1 MADVTYQIII
11 KGEGNASESNANNTN
26 AQKGSGVST
35 TLKGDDAGGF
45 SLSKKQIKHMGMA
58 TASIAVNKAL
68 TTYINRVG
76 VRTGN
81 VTYQEKLSYTYS
93 TAKRAIGI
101 AGMIGGG
108 IATQNPMLVFA
119 GVTSA
124 VSWGVDLA
132 VSQEQIN
139 LQRAV
144 EGIGISQANIR
155 AGAGGDR
162 SGKATY

>member
-35 TLKGDDAGGF
+35 TLKGDDAGG
-45 SLSKKQIKHMGMA
+45 SPVKKIAKTGFA
-58 TASIAVNKAL
+58 VASIAANKAV

-81 VTYQEKLSYTYS
+81 VTYQERLSYTYS
-93 TAKRAIGI
+93 TAKKAVGI
-101 AGMIGGG
+101 AAMIGGG

-132 VSQEQIN
+132 VAQEQIN